1 MSATAVS
8 EIVPV
13 NGTNLF
19 VQDTGEDDLPVV
31 LALHSLFLDGRM
43 FDGFVDAA
51 AGVLRVVR
59 PDFRGQGRSDL
70 DDAALIH
77 LDTLVADLIDL
88 IDQLGLRDISL
99 LAQSMGGDVGFRLV
113 AARQALFRRIAVVGS
128 SARSEPADQ
137 LVTFREWTRNVGEH
151 GFVGDTLDETMA
163 IMFGETTRTDPAQ
176 SEMLALW
183 RDRITA
189 VPRRLHP
196 AMAGVIERES
206 ALELLPRIQIPALI
220 ISGDEDLPRPPAWAD
235 EVADGL
241 PDAELI
247 RLNGVGHSPTL
258 EAPDVVLPRIIDFFL
273 AGQPT
278 TSTNEKA
285 QP

>member
-1 MSATAVS
+1 MSVTAVQN
-8 EIVPV
+8 IIGV

-70 DDAALIH
+70 DDVPLIH
-77 LDTLVADLIDL
+77 LDTLVADLIEL
-88 IDQLGLRDISL
+88 IDHLGLRDISL

-113 AARQALFRRIAVVGS
+113 AARQALFRGIAVVGS
-128 SARSEPADQ
+128 SACSEPADQ
-137 LVTFREWTRNVGEH
+137 LVTFREWTRSVGEH

-163 IMFGETTRTDPAQ
+163 IMFGETTRADPAQ
-176 SEMLALW
+176 REMLALW

-206 ALELLPRIQIPALI
+206 ALELLPQIHVPALV

-235 EVADGL
+235 EVAEAL
-241 PDAELI
+241 PNAELI

-258 EAPDVVLPRIIDFFL
+258 EAPDVVLPRIVDFFL
-273 AGQPT
+273 ACQP
-278 TSTNEKA
+278 TNEKA
-285 QP
+285 HT

>member
-8 EIVPV
+8 RIIPV

-51 AGVLRVVR
+51 AGMFRVVR

-70 DDAALIH
+70 DEVPLIH
-77 LDTLVADLIDL
+77 LDTLVEDIIELIDH
-88 IDQLGLRDISL
+88 LGLRDISL

-113 AARQALFRRIAVVGS
+113 AARQGLFRRMAIVGS
-128 SARSEPADQ
+128 SARSEPTDQ
-137 LVTFREWTRNVGEH
+137 LEQFRVWTQNVGEH
-151 GFVGDTLDETMA
+151 GFVGETLDETMA
-163 IMFGETTRTDPAQ
+163 IMFGETTRMNPAN

-189 VPRRLHP
+189 VPRRLQP

-206 ALELLPRIQIPALI
+206 ALDLLPQIQIPALI
-220 ISGDEDLPRPPAWAD
+220 ISGDEDLPRPPAWSD
-235 EVADGL
+235 EVVDAL
-241 PDAELI
+241 PNAELI
-247 RLNGVGHSPTL
+247 RLTGIGHSPTL
-258 EAPDVVLPRIIDFFL
+258 EAPDVVLPRILEFFR
-273 AGQPT
+273 A
-278 TSTNEKA
+278 A
-285 QP
+285 

>member
-1 MSATAVS
+1 MSATAVAR
-8 EIVPV
+8 IIRV

-19 VQDTGEDDLPVV
+19 VQDTGEADLPVV

-51 AGVLRVVR
+51 AGVFRVVR

-70 DDAALIH
+70 DTVPLIH
-77 LDTLVADLIDL
+77 LDTLVEDIVELIDR
-88 IDQLGLRDISL
+88 LGLSDINL

-113 AARQALFRRIAVVGS
+113 AAHHELFRRMVVVGS

-137 LVTFREWTRNVGEH
+137 LARFQEWTRNVGEH
-151 GFVGDTLDETMA
+151 GFVGETLDETMA
-163 IMFGETTRTDPAQ
+163 IMFGETTRSDPAK
-176 SEMLALW
+176 SDMLALW

-189 VPRRLHP
+189 APRRLHP

-206 ALELLPRIQIPALI
+206 ALELLPKIQIPALI

-235 EVADGL
+235 ELADGL
-241 PDAELI
+241 PHAELV
-247 RLNGVGHSPTL
+247 RLKGVGHSPTL
-258 EAPDVVLPRIIDFFL
+258 EAPDVVLPRIIEFFR
-273 AGQPT
+273 AV
-278 TSTNEKA
+278 
-285 QP
+285 

>member
-1 MSATAVS
+1 M
-8 EIVPV
+8 IIPV

-19 VQDTGEDDLPVV
+19 VQDTGEGDLPVV

-51 AGVLRVVR
+51 AGRLRVVR

-70 DDAALIH
+70 DDVPLIH
-77 LDTLVADLIDL
+77 LDTLVEDLIEL
-88 IDQLGLRDISL
+88 IDHLGLRDISL

-113 AARQALFRRIAVVGS
+113 AARQELFRRIAVVGS

-137 LVTFREWTRNVGEH
+137 LATFREWTRSVGEH

-206 ALELLPRIQIPALI
+206 ALELLPQIQLPALV

-235 EVADGL
+235 EVADAL
-241 PDAELI
+241 PNAELI

-273 AGQPT
+273 APT
-278 TSTNEKA
+278 N
-285 QP
+285 

>member
-1 MSATAVS
+1 MSITAVPK
-8 EIVPV
+8 IIPV

-19 VQDTGEDDLPVV
+19 VQDTGETDLPVV

-51 AGVLRVVR
+51 AGMFRVVR

-70 DDAALIH
+70 DAVPLIH
-77 LDTLVADLIDL
+77 LATLVEDMIELIEH
-88 IDQLGLRDISL
+88 LGLRDINL

-113 AARQALFRRIAVVGS
+113 AARPGLFRRMAVVGS

-137 LVTFREWTRNVGEH
+137 LAKFRDWTRNVGEH

-163 IMFGETTRTDPAQ
+163 IMFGETTRTDPAK
-176 SEMLALW
+176 SEMLDLW

-189 VPRRLHP
+189 VPRRLQS

-206 ALELLPRIQIPALI
+206 ALDLLPTIQIPALI

-241 PDAELI
+241 PNGELI

-258 EAPDVVLPRIIDFFL
+258 EAPEVVLPRIIEFFR
-273 AGQPT
+273 A
-278 TSTNEKA
+278 A
-285 QP
+285 

>member
-8 EIVPV
+8 EIIPV

-19 VQDTGEDDLPVV
+19 VQDTSEDDLPVV

-70 DDAALIH
+70 DNVPLIH
-77 LDTLVADLIDL
+77 LDTLVEDLIDL
-88 IDQLGLRDISL
+88 IDHLGLRDINL

-113 AARQALFRRIAVVGS
+113 AARPALFRRIAVVGS
-128 SARSEPADQ
+128 SARAEPADQ
-137 LVTFREWTRNVGEH
+137 LATFREWTRNVGEH

-163 IMFGETTRTDPAQ
+163 IMFGETTRTDPAK

-189 VPRRLHP
+189 VPRRLNP

-206 ALELLPRIQIPALI
+206 ALELLPQIQIPALI
-220 ISGDEDLPRPPAWAD
+220 ISGDEDLPRPPAWSDELAD
-235 EVADGL
+235 AL
-241 PDAELI
+241 PNAELI

-258 EAPDVVLPRIIDFFL
+258 EAPDVVLPRIIEFFL

-278 TSTNEKA
+278 APTNAKE